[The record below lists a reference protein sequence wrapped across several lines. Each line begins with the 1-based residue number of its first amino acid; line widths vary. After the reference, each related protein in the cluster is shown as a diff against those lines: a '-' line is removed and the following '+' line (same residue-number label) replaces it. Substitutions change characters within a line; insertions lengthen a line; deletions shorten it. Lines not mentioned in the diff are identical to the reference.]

1 MQQHDKDMN
10 KKAPV
15 ANGHFNGVTM
25 ITTRKQRQPNITVI
39 ITQMQVK
46 YRCLNDKERNGGHY
60 LVTWLEIYSEI
71 F

>member
-1 MQQHDKDMN
+1 M

-46 YRCLNDKERNGGHY
+46 YRRLNDKERNRGYY
-60 LVTWLEIYSEI
+60 LVPWLEIYSEKI
-71 F
+71 